1 MRAILLALL
10 CLCAGPALAQ
20 EKFVSSNM
28 DVRTIL
34 NFKAPDAAIQKLV
47 PTGWE
52 VDAAASGPSA
62 GANLRVTFID
72 QMAAWD
78 ATGKPT
84 TPVRN
89 LVFGIPAKKKGAT
102 TGGLMIF
109 AGLSIGVPGPYGANM
124 KAANAVERKVLHT
137 AKGSIV
143 AESWEYKAENG
154 SSVALELYFVRGLAT
169 RSKAELLVF
178 AQPKPDFYRIYRYE
192 QGVDVVPSSG
202 SDRLQKFTF
211 KASGER
217 FAPLFDG
224 TEQLIS
230 ITSVPWYQREIYLP
244 GS

>member
-1 MRAILLALL
+1 MRAILLTLL

-143 AESWEYKAENG
+143 AEVLGVQGRERLIGCPGIVLCSRAGHAQQGRTLGLCAAQARLLPHLPLRAG
-154 SSVALELYFVRGLAT
+154 SRCRAQQRIRPVAKVH
-169 RSKAELLVF
+169 V
-178 AQPKPDFYRIYRYE
+178 
-192 QGVDVVPSSG
+192 QGIG
-202 SDRLQKFTF
+202 
-211 KASGER
+211 
-217 FAPLFDG
+217 
-224 TEQLIS
+224 
-230 ITSVPWYQREIYLP
+230 
-244 GS
+244 